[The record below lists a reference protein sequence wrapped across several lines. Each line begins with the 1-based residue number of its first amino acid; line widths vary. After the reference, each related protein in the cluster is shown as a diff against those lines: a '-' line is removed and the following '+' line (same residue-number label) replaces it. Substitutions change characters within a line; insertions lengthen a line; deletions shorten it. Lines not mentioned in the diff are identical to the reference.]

1 MPSPLPLTLTISEED
16 IQMVERP
23 SCSSKSDFSPIV
35 NITCNLST
43 TEVNFVDGVRGT
55 ICINQCSPDI
65 KNISVGLV
73 QNEEIGKRIAF
84 FLISRA
90 SAQFARLPFDFAEEV
105 SCRYCA
111 RNDRYRK
118 R

>member
-23 SCSSKSDFSPIV
+23 SCSSKSDFCPIV

-43 TEVNFVDGVRGT
+43 TEVNFLDGVRGT

-73 QNEEIGKRIAF
+73 QNEEIGMEIVCF
-84 FLISRA
+84 
-90 SAQFARLPFDFAEEV
+90 
-105 SCRYCA
+105 RYF
-111 RNDRYRK
+111 
-118 R
+118 